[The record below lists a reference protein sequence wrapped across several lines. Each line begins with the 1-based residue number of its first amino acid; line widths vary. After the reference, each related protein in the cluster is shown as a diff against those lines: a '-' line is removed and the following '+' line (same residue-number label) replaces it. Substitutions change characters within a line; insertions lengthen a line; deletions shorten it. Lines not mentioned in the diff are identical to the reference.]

1 MKKEVL
7 KELTAKPGK
16 EHHVSDFNPSFTA
29 DMSKQDAK
37 EQLVQNIEK
46 LSELQ
51 SMLYAQDR
59 YSVLVIFQAMDAA
72 GKDGTI
78 KHVMSVSIR
87 KGVRCTPLSNPL
99 PKNWIMTTYG
109 ESIVRSPNGDES
121 ESSTV
126 PNMKMY

>member
-46 LSELQ
+46 LSDDQACNVRHQ
-51 SMLYAQDR
+51 SAR
-59 YSVLVIFQAMDAA
+59 VSGVL
-72 GKDGTI
+72 
-78 KHVMSVSIR
+78 
-87 KGVRCTPLSNPL
+87 L
-99 PKNWIMTTYG
+99 
-109 ESIVRSPNGDES
+109 
-121 ESSTV
+121 
-126 PNMKMY
+126 

>member
-78 KHVMSVSIR
+78 KHVMSGINPQ
-87 KGVRCTPLSNPL
+87 GCTPLSNLL

>member
-51 SMLYAQDR
+51 SMLYACLLYTSPSPRDR
-59 YSVLVIFQAMDAA
+59 QKSRM
-72 GKDGTI
+72 
-78 KHVMSVSIR
+78 
-87 KGVRCTPLSNPL
+87 P
-99 PKNWIMTTYG
+99 
-109 ESIVRSPNGDES
+109 
-121 ESSTV
+121 SSA
-126 PNMKMY
+126 

>member
-51 SMLYAQDR
+51 SMLYAQDPVR
-59 YSVLVIFQAMDAA
+59 VEKEPPWSMPMR
-72 GKDGTI
+72 KKWTGT
-78 KHVMSVSIR
+78 
-87 KGVRCTPLSNPL
+87 T
-99 PKNWIMTTYG
+99 
-109 ESIVRSPNGDES
+109 
-121 ESSTV
+121 
-126 PNMKMY
+126 

>member
-37 EQLVQNIEK
+37 EQLAQNIEK

-78 KHVMSVSIR
+78 KHVMSGI
-87 KGVRCTPLSNPL
+87 NPQGCQVYSF
-99 PKNWIMTTYG
+99 I
-109 ESIVRSPNGDES
+109 S
-121 ESSTV
+121 
-126 PNMKMY
+126 

>member
-37 EQLVQNIEK
+37 EQLAQNIEK

-59 YSVLVIFQAMDAA
+59 YSVLVIFQACNVRHQSAR
-72 GKDGTI
+72 
-78 KHVMSVSIR
+78 VS
-87 KGVRCTPLSNPL
+87 GVLL
-99 PKNWIMTTYG
+99 
-109 ESIVRSPNGDES
+109 
-121 ESSTV
+121 
-126 PNMKMY
+126 

>member
-51 SMLYAQDR
+51 SFMHKTATRFWLFFR
-59 YSVLVIFQAMDAA
+59 RW
-72 GKDGTI
+72 T
-78 KHVMSVSIR
+78 
-87 KGVRCTPLSNPL
+87 L
-99 PKNWIMTTYG
+99 PEKT
-109 ESIVRSPNGDES
+109 ER
-121 ESSTV
+121 SST
-126 PNMKMY
+126 

>member
-46 LSELQ
+46 LSGYFSGDGRCRKRRNDQACNVRHQ
-51 SMLYAQDR
+51 SAR
-59 YSVLVIFQAMDAA
+59 VSGVL
-72 GKDGTI
+72 
-78 KHVMSVSIR
+78 
-87 KGVRCTPLSNPL
+87 L
-99 PKNWIMTTYG
+99 
-109 ESIVRSPNGDES
+109 
-121 ESSTV
+121 
-126 PNMKMY
+126 

>member
-37 EQLVQNIEK
+37 EQLAQNIEK

-51 SMLYAQDR
+51 SMLYAKTATRFWLFFRQW
-59 YSVLVIFQAMDAA
+59 M
-72 GKDGTI
+72 
-78 KHVMSVSIR
+78 
-87 KGVRCTPLSNPL
+87 L
-99 PKNWIMTTYG
+99 PEKT
-109 ESIVRSPNGDES
+109 ERSS
-121 ESSTV
+121 
-126 PNMKMY
+126 M

>member
-46 LSELQ
+46 L
-51 SMLYAQDR
+51 
-59 YSVLVIFQAMDAA
+59 
-72 GKDGTI
+72 
-78 KHVMSVSIR
+78 
-87 KGVRCTPLSNPL
+87 
-99 PKNWIMTTYG
+99 
-109 ESIVRSPNGDES
+109 
-121 ESSTV
+121 
-126 PNMKMY
+126 

>member
-59 YSVLVIFQAMDAA
+59 YSVYKRQNKLFHFHKTFCSEFDIINTKQNVHFTKVVSPIFQFCLSL
-72 GKDGTI
+72 
-78 KHVMSVSIR
+78 HQFSIGA
-87 KGVRCTPLSNPL
+87 K
-99 PKNWIMTTYG
+99 
-109 ESIVRSPNGDES
+109 
-121 ESSTV
+121 V
-126 PNMKMY
+126 PFINKRD

>member
-51 SMLYAQDR
+51 SL
-59 YSVLVIFQAMDAA
+59 SLIHICS
-72 GKDGTI
+72 DGWADKI
-78 KHVMSVSIR
+78 WSFR
-87 KGVRCTPLSNPL
+87 G
-99 PKNWIMTTYG
+99 W
-109 ESIVRSPNGDES
+109 
-121 ESSTV
+121 
-126 PNMKMY
+126 